1 MKRVNSF
8 VISVLVADDN
18 RDFCNLLS
26 DYMSAQEDIQ
36 LVATANNGFDA
47 IDKVIEHQPDV
58 LILDIIMPHLDGL
71 GVLEKLNSHKELQP
85 RPRVIVLTAFGQESI
100 TQQALML
107 GADYFVLKPFNID
120 ALTRRI
126 RSIQGDTQAQ
136 IAAEGALRYTIP
148 EPPKADLEVE
158 ITNLLH
164 ELGVPAHIRGYQYLR
179 YAIALVI
186 EDITILNSITKS
198 LYPEIAIRF
207 ETTPNR
213 VERAIRHAI
222 ETSWE
227 RCELEVINR
236 LFRYTVRND
245 KGKPTNSEFIAMLGD
260 KLRLKL
266 KNVALSR

>member
-1 MKRVNSF
+1 M
-8 VISVLVADDN
+8 VADDN
-18 RDFCNLLS
+18 REFCNLLS
-26 DYMSAQEDIQ
+26 DYMSAQEDIN
-36 LVATANNGFDA
+36 LVATANNGIDA

-71 GVLEKLNSHKELQP
+71 GVLEKLNSTPDLNP

-100 TQQALML
+100 TQQALRL

-120 ALTRRI
+120 VLIRRI
-126 RSIQGDTQAQ
+126 RTLQLDSKPEL
-136 IAAEGALRYTIP
+136 AAECGARYITRDA
-148 EPPKADLEVE
+148 PKIDVEVE

-186 EDITILNSITKS
+186 KDITILNSITKA
-198 LYPEIAIRF
+198 LYPEIAIKF

-227 RCELEVINR
+227 RSELDVINR
-236 LFRYTVRND
+236 LFRYTIRND
-245 KGKPTNSEFIAMLGD
+245 RGKPTNSEFIALLAD
-260 KLRLKL
+260 NLRLKL
-266 KNVALSR
+266 KSMQAGQN

>member
-1 MKRVNSF
+1 
-8 VISVLVADDN
+8 VISVMVADDN
-18 RDFCNLLS
+18 REFCNLLS
-26 DYMSAQEDIQ
+26 DYMSAQEDIN
-36 LVATANNGFDA
+36 LVATANNGIDA

-71 GVLEKLNSHKELQP
+71 GVLEKLNSTPDLNP

-100 TQQALML
+100 TQQALRL

-120 ALTRRI
+120 VLIRRI
-126 RSIQGDTQAQ
+126 RTLQLDSKPEL
-136 IAAEGALRYTIP
+136 AAECGARYITRDA
-148 EPPKADLEVE
+148 PKVDLEVE

-186 EDITILNSITKS
+186 KDITILNSITKA
-198 LYPEIAIRF
+198 LYPEIAIKF

-227 RCELEVINR
+227 RSELDVINR
-236 LFRYTVRND
+236 LFRYTIRND
-245 KGKPTNSEFIAMLGD
+245 RGKPTNSEFIALLAD
-260 KLRLKL
+260 NLRLKL
-266 KNVALSR
+266 KSMQAGQN

>member
-1 MKRVNSF
+1 M
-8 VISVLVADDN
+8 ISVMIADDN
-18 RDFCNLLS
+18 HDFCHLLS
-26 DYMSAQEDIQ
+26 EYMSTQEDIE
-36 LVATANNGFDA
+36 LIAMANNGIDA
-47 IDKVIEHQPDV
+47 IEKVIEHQPDV

-71 GVLEKLNSHKELQP
+71 GVLEKLNSHKESYP

-100 TQQALML
+100 TQQALDL

-120 ALTRRI
+120 VLARRI
-126 RSIQGDTQAQ
+126 RTLQGET
-136 IAAEGALRYTIP
+136 RP
-148 EPPKADLEVE
+148 EMTTETGSSYLHQEASKVNLEME
-158 ITNLLH
+158 ITDLLH

-186 EDITILNSITKS
+186 KDITILNSITKA

-222 ETSWE
+222 EISWE
-227 RCELEVINR
+227 RSELEVLNR

-245 KGKPTNSEFIAMLGD
+245 RGKPTNSEFIALLGD

-266 KNVALSR
+266 KAKEIPALYCR

>member
-1 MKRVNSF
+1 
-8 VISVLVADDN
+8 VISVMVADDN
-18 RDFCNLLS
+18 REFCNLLS
-26 DYMSAQEDIQ
+26 DYMSTQEDIN
-36 LVATANNGFDA
+36 LVATANNGIDA

-71 GVLEKLNSHKELQP
+71 GVLEKLNSTPDLNP

-100 TQQALML
+100 TQQALRL

-120 ALTRRI
+120 VLIRRI
-126 RSIQGDTQAQ
+126 RTLQLDSKPEL
-136 IAAEGALRYTIP
+136 AAECGARYITRDA
-148 EPPKADLEVE
+148 PKVDLEVE

-186 EDITILNSITKS
+186 KDITILNSITKA
-198 LYPEIAIRF
+198 LYPEIAIKF

-227 RCELEVINR
+227 RSELDVINR
-236 LFRYTVRND
+236 LFRYTIRND
-245 KGKPTNSEFIAMLGD
+245 RGKPTNSEFIALLAD
-260 KLRLKL
+260 NLRLKL
-266 KNVALSR
+266 KSMQAGQN

>member
-1 MKRVNSF
+1 M
-8 VISVLVADDN
+8 ISVMVADDN
-18 RDFCNLLS
+18 REFCNLLS
-26 DYMSAQEDIQ
+26 DYMSTQEDIN
-36 LVATANNGFDA
+36 LVATANNGIDA

-71 GVLEKLNSHKELQP
+71 GVLEKLNSTPDLNP

-100 TQQALML
+100 TQQALRL

-120 ALTRRI
+120 VLIRRI
-126 RSIQGDTQAQ
+126 RTLQLDSKPEL
-136 IAAEGALRYTIP
+136 AAECGARYITRDA
-148 EPPKADLEVE
+148 PKVDLEVE

-186 EDITILNSITKS
+186 KDITILNSITKA
-198 LYPEIAIRF
+198 LYPEIAIKF

-227 RCELEVINR
+227 RSELDVINR
-236 LFRYTVRND
+236 LFRYTIRND
-245 KGKPTNSEFIAMLGD
+245 RGKPTNSEFIALLAD
-260 KLRLKL
+260 NLRLKL
-266 KNVALSR
+266 KSMQAGQN

>member
-1 MKRVNSF
+1 M
-8 VISVLVADDN
+8 VADDN
-18 RDFCNLLS
+18 REFCNLLS
-26 DYMSAQEDIQ
+26 DYMSTQEDIN
-36 LVATANNGFDA
+36 LVATANNGIDA

-71 GVLEKLNSHKELQP
+71 GVLEKLNSTPDLNP

-100 TQQALML
+100 TQQALRL

-120 ALTRRI
+120 VLIRRI
-126 RSIQGDTQAQ
+126 RTLQLDSKPEL
-136 IAAEGALRYTIP
+136 AAECGARYITRDA
-148 EPPKADLEVE
+148 PKVDLEVE

-186 EDITILNSITKS
+186 KDITILNSITKA
-198 LYPEIAIRF
+198 LYPEIAIKF

-227 RCELEVINR
+227 RSELDVINR
-236 LFRYTVRND
+236 LFRYTIRND
-245 KGKPTNSEFIAMLGD
+245 RGKPTNSEFIALLAD
-260 KLRLKL
+260 NLRLKL
-266 KNVALSR
+266 KSMQAGQN

>member
-1 MKRVNSF
+1 M
-8 VISVLVADDN
+8 VADDN
-18 RDFCNLLS
+18 REFCNLLS
-26 DYMSAQEDIQ
+26 DYMSTQEDIN
-36 LVATANNGFDA
+36 LVATANNGIDA

-71 GVLEKLNSHKELQP
+71 GVLEKLNSTPDLNP
-85 RPRVIVLTAFGQESI
+85 RPRVIVLTAFGQECI
-100 TQQALML
+100 TQQALRL

-120 ALTRRI
+120 VLIRRI
-126 RSIQGDTQAQ
+126 RTLQLDSKPEL
-136 IAAEGALRYTIP
+136 AAECGARYITRDA
-148 EPPKADLEVE
+148 PKVDLEVE

-186 EDITILNSITKS
+186 KDITILNSITKA
-198 LYPEIAIRF
+198 LYPEIAIKF

-227 RCELEVINR
+227 RSELDVINR
-236 LFRYTVRND
+236 LFRYTIRND
-245 KGKPTNSEFIAMLGD
+245 RGKPTNSEFIALLAD
-260 KLRLKL
+260 NLRLKL
-266 KNVALSR
+266 KSMQAGQN

>member
-1 MKRVNSF
+1 M
-8 VISVLVADDN
+8 ISVMVADDN
-18 RDFCNLLS
+18 REFCNLLS
-26 DYMSAQEDIQ
+26 DYMSAQEDIN
-36 LVATANNGFDA
+36 LVATANNGIDA

-71 GVLEKLNSHKELQP
+71 GVLEKLNSTPDLNP

-100 TQQALML
+100 TQQALRL

-120 ALTRRI
+120 VLIRRI
-126 RSIQGDTQAQ
+126 RTLQLDSKPEL
-136 IAAEGALRYTIP
+136 AAECGARYITRDA
-148 EPPKADLEVE
+148 PKIDVEVE

-186 EDITILNSITKS
+186 KDITILNSITKA
-198 LYPEIAIRF
+198 LYPEIAIKF

-227 RCELEVINR
+227 RSELDVINR
-236 LFRYTVRND
+236 LFRYTIRND
-245 KGKPTNSEFIAMLGD
+245 RGKPTNSEFIALLAD
-260 KLRLKL
+260 NLRLKL
-266 KNVALSR
+266 KSMQAGQN

>member
-1 MKRVNSF
+1 M
-8 VISVLVADDN
+8 ISVMVADDN
-18 RDFCNLLS
+18 REFCNLLS
-26 DYMSAQEDIQ
+26 DYMSAQEDIN
-36 LVATANNGFDA
+36 LVATANNGIDA

-71 GVLEKLNSHKELQP
+71 GVLERLNSNTELQT

-100 TQQALML
+100 TQQALRL

-120 ALTRRI
+120 VLIRRI
-126 RSIQGDTQAQ
+126 RSLQVDSKPEL
-136 IAAEGALRYTIP
+136 AAEGAIRYVSQDA
-148 EPPKADLEVE
+148 PKVDLEVE

-186 EDITILNSITKS
+186 KDITILNSITKA
-198 LYPEIAIRF
+198 LYPEIAIKF
-207 ETTPNR
+207 DTTPNR

-227 RCELEVINR
+227 RSELDVINR

-245 KGKPTNSEFIAMLGD
+245 KGKPTNSEFIALLAD

-266 KNVALSR
+266 KTKQVAEN